1 MKKIYFTIAATLVA
15 TFSFAQVQTGNLTIF
30 SEDGDKFFLVLNGE
44 MQNDIPQTNIRI
56 EDLNQPY
63 YNTKIIFEDKSLIE
77 ITKNNLEI
85 ADMDGEYQDVT
96 YKIKRD
102 KNNKNKLKLNFFS
115 ESPVDRRYVAPKNV
129 HVIHYGVPEPTRVE
143 PIRTVSQTTTT
154 TTVGNGVGVGMNVG
168 GISMNVHINE
178 PSGVYSETTTTTIQ
192 SNQENVISHNPPPPA
207 VKGCN
212 NKYPMGSSDFNAALT
227 SVKKQ
232 SFDDTKLKVAKQIV
246 GANCLDVNQIK
257 QIANTISFEGTKLE
271 FVKFAYDYCTEK
283 NKYFTINDIFS
294 FSSNVDDL
302 TEYIQN
308 K

>member
-1 MKKIYFTIAATLVA
+1 MKKLYFTIAVTLVA
-15 TFSFAQVQTGNLTIF
+15 AFSFAQVQTGNLTIF
-30 SEDGDKFFLVLNGE
+30 SEDGDKFYLVLNGE

-56 EDLNQPY
+56 EDLNQPF
-63 YNTKIIFEDKSLIE
+63 YNTKILFEDKSLIE

-129 HVIHYGVPEPTRVE
+129 HVIHYGVPEPV
-143 PIRTVSQTTTT
+143 RTVSQTTTT
-154 TTVGNGVGVGMNVG
+154 TTVGGNSGMGMGVNVG
-168 GISMNVHINE
+168 GISMNININE
-178 PSGVYSETTTTTIQ
+178 PSGVYSETTTTTVGH
-192 SNQENVISHNPPPPA
+192 SNQGSGHNNPGNTR
-207 VKGCN
+207 GCN
-212 NKYPMGSSDFNAALT
+212 GKYPMNSNDFNSALA

-232 SFDDTKLKVAKQIV
+232 NFDDTKLKVAKQIV
-246 GANCLDVNQIK
+246 QANCLNVNQIK
-257 QIANTISFEGTKLE
+257 QLANTINFEETKLD
-271 FVKFAYDYCTEK
+271 FAKFAYDYCTEQK
-283 NKYFTINDIFS
+283 KYFQLNDIFS
-294 FSSNVDDL
+294 FSTNVDDL

>member
-1 MKKIYFTIAATLVA
+1 MKKIYFTIVATLVV

-56 EDLNQPY
+56 EELNQPY
-63 YNTKIIFEDKSLIE
+63 YNAKIVFEDKSLIE

-129 HVIHYGVPEPTRVE
+129 HVVHYGNNEPAS
-143 PIRTVSQTTTT
+143 IRTVSQTTTT
-154 TTVGNGVGVGMNVG
+154 TAIGNNGVGVGMNVG

-178 PSGVYSETTTTTIQ
+178 PSGIYTETTTTTI
-192 SNQENVISHNPPPPA
+192 SSDHHNVEDQNIVPTSR
-207 VKGCN
+207 GCN
-212 NKYPMGSSDFNAALT
+212 SKQAMGSSDFNSALA
-227 SVKKQ
+227 SMKKQ
-232 SFDDTKLKVAKQIV
+232 NFDDTKLKVGKQIV
-246 GANCLDVNQIK
+246 EANCLDVNQIK
-257 QIANTISFEGTKLE
+257 HLANTINFEETKLD
-271 FVKFAYDYCTEK
+271 FVKFSYQYCTEK
-283 NKYFTINDIFS
+283 KNYFKLNDIFS